1 LGTSGLVIAPVPS
14 ICRKVGSV
22 FLLATFLLSS
32 AAWGKPADFQDW
44 VGELRREA
52 LAKGVSA
59 ATFDQAFAGIEP
71 IERVIELDRKQP
83 EYTQTFWQYLDKRV
97 TPERIERGRAQLA
110 DHRALLETVSR
121 RYGVQPRFLVAF
133 WALESNF
140 GDYTGT
146 FPAVAA
152 LATLAYDERRS
163 SFFRQQLLA
172 LLAIIDK
179 DGIPV
184 DANSSWAGAMGQP
197 QFIPTTYQDFAVDF
211 DGNGKRDLW
220 NSLPD
225 VFASSANYLASA
237 GWQGNRTWGR
247 EVRLPAGFDY
257 GLTGLEIEKPL
268 AEWQRLGVR
277 KADGG
282 DLPRVD
288 IEGSIILPGGATG
301 GPALLVYHNFRAIMI
316 WNRSILYAAAVGHL
330 ADRLEGEGGFVTPRP
345 EKEVPLSRSEV
356 MEIQQHLEKLG
367 FGVGTPDGI
376 VGPNTRN
383 AIKGFQQYARLPA
396 DGFPTIDLL
405 ERLRSTAGTEKSD

>member
-1 LGTSGLVIAPVPS
+1 MIAPVAP

-22 FLLATFLLSS
+22 FLLAAFLLSS
-32 AAWGKPADFQDW
+32 AAWGQSVDFHDW

-52 LAKGVSA
+52 LAEGIGA
-59 ATFDQAFAGIEP
+59 ATFDRAFAGLAP

-83 EYTQTFWQYLDKRV
+83 EFTQTFWQYLDKRV

-110 DHRALLETVSR
+110 DHRTLLEAVSR

-211 DGNGKRDLW
+211 DGDGKRDLW

-225 VFASSANYLASA
+225 VFGSAANYLASA

-247 EVRLPAGFDY
+247 EVRLPADFDY
-257 GLTGLEIEKPL
+257 RLTGLEIEKPL
-268 AEWQRLGVR
+268 VEWQRLGVR

-282 DLPRVD
+282 NLPRVA

-301 GPALLVYHNFRAIMI
+301 GPALLVYRNFRTIMI
-316 WNRSILYAAAVGHL
+316 WNRSILYAVAVGHL
-330 ADRLEGEGGFVTPRP
+330 ADRLAGQGEFVTPRP

-356 MEIQQHLEKLG
+356 MEIQHHLGKLG
-367 FGVGTPDGI
+367 FDVGEPDGI

-383 AIKGFQQYARLPA
+383 AIKGFQQSAHLPA
-396 DGFPTIDLL
+396 DGYPTLELL
-405 ERLRSTAGTEKSD
+405 ERLRSTAGN

>member
-1 LGTSGLVIAPVPS
+1 
-14 ICRKVGSV
+14 
-22 FLLATFLLSS
+22 
-32 AAWGKPADFQDW
+32 
-44 VGELRREA
+44 
-52 LAKGVSA
+52 
-59 ATFDQAFAGIEP
+59 
-71 IERVIELDRKQP
+71 
-83 EYTQTFWQYLDKRV
+83 
-97 TPERIERGRAQLA
+97 
-110 DHRALLETVSR
+110 
-121 RYGVQPRFLVAF
+121 
-133 WALESNF
+133 
-140 GDYTGT
+140 
-146 FPAVAA
+146 
-152 LATLAYDERRS
+152 
-163 SFFRQQLLA
+163 LLA

-197 QFIPTTYQDFAVDF
+197 QFIPTTYQDFAVDY

-282 DLPRVD
+282 SLPRVD

-367 FGVGTPDGI
+367 FDVGTPDGI

-405 ERLRSTAGTEKSD
+405 ERLRSAAGN